1 MAKTGQKL
9 SSLDKMKNY
18 LNNKNTSSE
27 KLDDAKATKHKDVLE
42 NIMDYIV
49 RSEFVNETQ
58 KVSPVIKGRLS
69 HGRRFEKDDILSI
82 QNDELYNYYKQKIEK
97 FTYKNNIDDDIIVM

>member
-1 MAKTGQKL
+1 
-9 SSLDKMKNY
+9 MKNY